1 MEQLQSPLFAGLT
14 PSDWAE
20 MEAAGCL
27 RERAF
32 AKGEAIF
39 RTGTVIRCIGVV
51 RTGSVLV
58 ESVDPWGNRSILS
71 GIAAGQPFG
80 ETYALCGAPLMVDAV
95 AAQPCTVLFLQ
106 LDMPD
111 GGHRRPWQERLQ
123 QNLLAVCTRK
133 NLTLSGR
140 MRCLSA
146 KSVRGRLAAYLS
158 EQAALQGKTAFTIP
172 FDRQQLADYLNL
184 DRSALSKELG
194 RMRREGLLDFR
205 KNQFWLKQ
213 LPE

>member
-1 MEQLQSPLFAGLT
+1 MIKPLPSPLFAGLS
-14 PSDWAE
+14 PADWAE

-32 AKGEAIF
+32 AKGEVIF
-39 RTGTVIRCIGVV
+39 RTGTVIRCIGIV
-51 RTGSVLV
+51 RAGSVLV
-58 ESVDPWGNRSILS
+58 ESVDPWGNKSILS
-71 GIAAGQPFG
+71 GICAGQPFG

-95 AAQPCTVLFLQ
+95 AAQACTVLFWQ
-106 LDMPD
+106 LDVP
-111 GGHRRPWQERLQ
+111 GGGRPWHDTLQ
-123 QNLLAVCTRK
+123 QNLLVVCAQK
-133 NLTLSGR
+133 NLILSGR

-146 KSVRGRLAAYLS
+146 KSVRGRLVAYLS
-158 EQAALQGKTAFTIP
+158 EQAARQGGTDFTIP

-194 RMRREGLLDFR
+194 RMRGEGLLDFR
-205 KNQFWLKQ
+205 KNHFSLRR